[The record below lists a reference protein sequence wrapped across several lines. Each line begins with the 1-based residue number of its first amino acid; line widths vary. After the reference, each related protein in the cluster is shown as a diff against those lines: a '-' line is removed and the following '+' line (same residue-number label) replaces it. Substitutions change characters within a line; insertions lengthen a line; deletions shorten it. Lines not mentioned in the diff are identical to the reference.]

1 MKADFH
7 VHSKASDGDFTLPDL
22 IKRAKENNLTHMAL
36 TDHNIYNL
44 VEIDKS
50 NLDLEGIC
58 VIPSVEFDVCR
69 NIDAGTKMHI
79 LGLNIDINNK
89 KLNRYFKKYHNRNL
103 KIVWAFYKK
112 LHKIYGLNVKPSSVD
127 RSSKLSYW
135 GIATKFAYKMI
146 QQGLSQKSLY
156 DVGDEIRVHLSKKKF
171 DFHNEKQVFKL
182 IKSAGGIPVL
192 AHPCSLHLDDTKL
205 EEKVK
210 YLKSLGL
217 KGIEVYH
224 PKITKEQSKFYNQ
237 LAQKYDLFTS
247 GGSDFHRYG
256 EREDVFVT
264 DKGKN
269 KVTIFDA
276 LKDIKPLF

>member
-7 VHSKASDGDFTLPDL
+7 VHSKASDGDFTLPGL
-22 IKRAKENNLTHMAL
+22 IKRAKENNLTHIAI
-36 TDHNIYNL
+36 TDHNVYKL
-44 VEIDKS
+44 VEVDKDS
-50 NLDLEGIC
+50 LELEGI
-58 VIPSVEFDVCR
+58 VVVPSVEFDVCR
-69 NIDAGTKMHI
+69 DIDNGTKMHI

-89 KLNRYFKKYHNRNL
+89 KLHKYFEKYHNRNL
-103 KIVWAFYKK
+103 KIVRAFYKK

-127 RSSKLSYW
+127 RSAKLSYW

-182 IKSAGGIPVL
+182 IKQANGIPVL
-192 AHPCSLHLDDTKL
+192 AHPCSLHYDDERLDQ
-205 EEKVK
+205 KVK

-217 KGIEVYH
+217 QGIEIYH
-224 PKITKEQSKFYNQ
+224 PKIKKEQSKFYKS
-237 LAQKYDLFTS
+237 LADKYGLYTS

-256 EREDVFVT
+256 EREDVFVS
-264 DKGKN
+264 DKGAN
-269 KVTIFDA
+269 KATIFDA